1 METKWTAVE
10 RRRRYVGNSA
20 DMRHAGWTRLG
31 PVNTAEL
38 QNMTAYLTSIV
49 FTSGRPLARSEVL
62 SGVGSWTKRFPFTWK
77 RKKSG
82 GQRERPTGEASRG
95 RDARPAARVLK
106 KRPTHRGR
114 RSTARHGGVQKVCQ
128 SLENF
133 MHGYFHA
140 VMMPPVWRR
149 AVGRAS
155 GRTASKQTRAASLD
169 SKLAA

>member
-1 METKWTAVE
+1 MDPPRASQHRRVTKHDSIFDKHRIYIGQALGTQRGPLRRRLIGRSVSPSLGKGRKEEARERDPPE
-10 RRRRYVGNSA
+10 RR
-20 DMRHAGWTRLG
+20 
-31 PVNTAEL
+31 AE
-38 QNMTAYLTSIV
+38 
-49 FTSGRPLARSEVL
+49 
-62 SGVGSWTKRFPFTWK
+62 
-77 RKKSG
+77 G
-82 GQRERPTGEASRG
+82 GTPW
-95 RDARPAARVLK
+95 PAARVLK